1 MGASSALGK
10 SIKEASGGMNIPLPG
25 LESAKEPERIAGS
38 ALGIGEDVGGLE
50 KQASAG
56 YGTGTITKDPKS
68 KYLAEGGGQRFGI

>member
-1 MGASSALGK
+1 MGASS
-10 SIKEASGGMNIPLPG
+10 KEVSGGMNIPLPG
-25 LESAKEPERIAGS
+25 LELAKEPERIAGS

-56 YGTGTITKDPKS
+56 YGTGTVTKDPKS